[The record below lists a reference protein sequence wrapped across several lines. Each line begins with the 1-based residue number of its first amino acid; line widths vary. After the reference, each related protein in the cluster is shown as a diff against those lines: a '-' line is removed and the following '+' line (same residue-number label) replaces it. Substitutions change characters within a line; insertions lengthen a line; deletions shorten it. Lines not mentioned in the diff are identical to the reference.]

1 MTARFVPAQEF
12 IEPQRIRRAIREEVN
27 PDFASRSRCSSMCNV
42 FFIATIMHIHMVLSS
57 ATRGAHQRLRDLC
70 EGIARAKLRC
80 EYEYDRGINA
90 VDEAGVRASRR
101 CRAACRRRNR
111 CR

>member
-1 MTARFVPAQEF
+1 
-12 IEPQRIRRAIREEVN
+12 
-27 PDFASRSRCSSMCNV
+27 MCNV
-42 FFIATIMHIHMVLSS
+42 FFIHTIMHIHMVLSS

-80 EYEYDRGINA
+80 EYEYDREINA

-101 CRAACRRRNR
+101 CRRRCGRERTAAVRRRPGR
-111 CR
+111 LADPRHGRELRWHLALLPTGLSRPRVAH